1 MPPPSDDRSDSSG
14 ARVPLHLPRRRDLT
28 VDDYVNGV
36 RAGDRAILGRAISLV
51 ESNAPA
57 HHDLAQ
63 EVLVRLLPLTG
74 AAQRVGITGVPGVGK
89 STFIEALGGNLT
101 KAGHKVAVLAVDPTS
116 ERTHGSILGDKTRMV
131 TLSQDLSAFI
141 RPSPSSG
148 SLGGVGR
155 KTRETMLLCE
165 AAGFDVVLVETVGV
179 GQSETMVAD
188 MVDFFLVL
196 MLAGAGDELQGIK
209 RGILE
214 LADLVAINKAD
225 ADNEKAAQRARR
237 EYASALELMHGRTDT
252 WKVPVV
258 TCSGLSNRGLT
269 ELWDH
274 VERHRAELTASG
286 ELDQQRK
293 RQLLRWMW
301 QMVEIELMGALRAHP
316 KVKAQVSELER
327 QVHDGEITATVA
339 ARRILETFG
348 SGSTSATRKSTGK
361 SPKKPA
367 TPRA

>member
-1 MPPPSDDRSDSSG
+1 MPPSDSSG
-14 ARVPLHLPRRRDLT
+14 AGLPRRRNLT
-28 VDDYVNGV
+28 VDEYVQGV
-36 RAGDRAILGRAISLV
+36 RAGDRAVLGRAISLV
-51 ESNAPA
+51 ESNASA

-63 EVLVRLLPLTG
+63 EVLVRLLPFTG
-74 AAQRVGITGVPGVGK
+74 HAHRVGITGVPGVGK
-89 STFIEALGGNLT
+89 STFIEGLGTKLT
-101 KAGHKVAVLAVDPTS
+101 KAGHRVAVLAVDPTS

-131 TLSQDLSAFI
+131 TLSQDLNAFI

-214 LADLVAINKAD
+214 LADMIAVNKAD
-225 ADNEKAAQRARR
+225 AGNEKAADRARR
-237 EYASALELMHGRTDT
+237 EYASALELMHGRNDA

-258 TCSGLSNRGLT
+258 TCSGLSGLGLDG
-269 ELWDH
+269 LWKEI
-274 VERHRAELTASG
+274 ERHRSELSASG
-286 ELDQQRK
+286 DLDRQRK
-293 RQLLRWMW
+293 EQLLRWMW
-301 QMVEIELMGALRAHP
+301 QMVESELMSALHAHP
-316 KVKAQVSELER
+316 QVKAELSDLER
-327 QVHDGEITATVA
+327 QVREGKLTATA
-339 ARRILETFG
+339 AALRILKAFG
-348 SGSTSATRKSTGK
+348 KT
-361 SPKKPA
+361 
-367 TPRA
+367 